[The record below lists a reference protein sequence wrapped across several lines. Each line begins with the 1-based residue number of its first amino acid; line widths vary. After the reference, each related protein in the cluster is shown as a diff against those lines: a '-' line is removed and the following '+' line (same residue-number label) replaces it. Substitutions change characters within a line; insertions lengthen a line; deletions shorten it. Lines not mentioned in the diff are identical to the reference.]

1 MCKKKQD
8 NENQLSKEIVQTN
21 SELNKTLVEQEESS
35 NNWRFQEKILY

>member
-21 SELNKTLVEQEESS
+21 SELKQNLVEQEESS
-35 NNWRFQEKILY
+35 NKL